1 MKKWVDYQLKNQVKD
16 FDWNYR
22 NIPHGTSNFG
32 YDTNFV
38 MVITGNKKK

>member
-1 MKKWVDYQLKNQVKD
+1 MGDNFLKWKSGDVFN
-16 FDWNYR
+16 WNFR

-38 MVITGNKKK
+38 MVITGNKLKKD